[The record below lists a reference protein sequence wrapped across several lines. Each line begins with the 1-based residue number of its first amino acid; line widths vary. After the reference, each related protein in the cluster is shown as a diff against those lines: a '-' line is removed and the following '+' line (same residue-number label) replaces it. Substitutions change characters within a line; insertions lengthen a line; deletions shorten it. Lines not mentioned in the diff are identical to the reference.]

1 MTSEAMGMVAGVEIM
16 TTGVPDIV
24 IVKPGRAGVAGLVV
38 CGRAIVAGA
47 VMTTT
52 GVPEMAVVTPEMRVE
67 KPEKEER
74 GIVVGPEIITTGVPE
89 MVVIEPGII
98 TGGAWFVGT
107 EIVDCAEEGL
117 SRVAGIKLAEPLR
130 TEMASP
136 AGTELGVGE
145 MAAPS
150 GIEGPAG
157 VD

>member
-1 MTSEAMGMVAGVEIM
+1 MTPETMGMVAGVEMM
-16 TTGVPDIV
+16 TIGVPDIV
-24 IVKPGRAGVAGLVV
+24 VVKPGRAGVARLVV
-38 CGRAIVAGA
+38 WGRAIVVGA

-52 GVPEMAVVTPEMRVE
+52 GIPEMAVVTPEMRVE
-67 KPEKEER
+67 RPERKER

-89 MVVIEPGII
+89 MVVVEPGII
-98 TGGAWFVGT
+98 TWGAWFVGT

-117 SRVAGIKLAEPLR
+117 SRVAGIKLAEPSR
-130 TEMASP
+130 TEMAKP
-136 AGTELGVGE
+136 AGAELGAGE

>member
-1 MTSEAMGMVAGVEIM
+1 MTPETMGMVAGVEMM

-24 IVKPGRAGVAGLVV
+24 VVKPGRAGVAGLVV
-38 CGRAIVAGA
+38 CGRAIVVGA

-52 GVPEMAVVTPEMRVE
+52 GVPEMAVVTPEIRVE
-67 KPEKEER
+67 RPEREER

-89 MVVIEPGII
+89 MVAVEPGII
-98 TGGAWFVGT
+98 TRGARFVGT
-107 EIVDCAEEGL
+107 EIVGGAEEGL
-117 SRVAGIKLAEPLR
+117 SRVAGIKLAEPPR
-130 TEMASP
+130 TEMERP
-136 AGTELGVGE
+136 AGTELGAGE